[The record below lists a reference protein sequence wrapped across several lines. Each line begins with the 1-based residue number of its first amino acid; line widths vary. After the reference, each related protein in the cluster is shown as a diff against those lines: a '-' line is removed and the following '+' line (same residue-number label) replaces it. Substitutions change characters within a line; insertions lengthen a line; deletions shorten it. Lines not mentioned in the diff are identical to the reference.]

1 VIGSVCCYTM
11 ANDDGF
17 VKHTSR
23 QMFRIKEHTVLN
35 VFSYNKS
42 NIPEKNIA
50 QTASEKL
57 KLQAF

>member
-1 VIGSVCCYTM
+1 M